1 MGFLRR
7 LGPGFITGAADED
20 PSNIATYSQVGAQF
34 GYAMLWTTWFLYP
47 LVVAIQ
53 EISGRIGRVTGRGLA
68 ANLHRYYPP
77 WFAYAM
83 VALLIVANLIN
94 IGADLAAMAASLRLL
109 VGGHAILYAVGFG
122 LLSAVLEIVVTYDKY
137 AQVLKWF
144 TVTLLAY
151 VATAFVAH
159 VDWVQAMRNFT
170 LPSVQPN
177 AGFLMGIVAILGT
190 TISPYLFFWQSSQE
204 VEIERETP
212 GEDALLRRPSQ
223 APTELRRIRLDT
235 LAGMGIS
242 QIIALFIVVTAA
254 ATLGP
259 LGLKEV
265 PDAAQAAQALR
276 PIGGHFAVLLFSL
289 GVIGTGLLAVPAL
302 AGSAAYAGAEVLGW
316 REGLSRRPREAIGF
330 YAILGLT
337 TIGGAALDVAH
348 INPMK
353 ALYLSAIL
361 NGIIA
366 APMMVLIMRMASR
379 PHIMGRFVLTP
390 ALKIGGWL
398 ATASMLASVLALIA
412 QAFVS

>member
-235 LAGMGIS
+235 LAGMGVS